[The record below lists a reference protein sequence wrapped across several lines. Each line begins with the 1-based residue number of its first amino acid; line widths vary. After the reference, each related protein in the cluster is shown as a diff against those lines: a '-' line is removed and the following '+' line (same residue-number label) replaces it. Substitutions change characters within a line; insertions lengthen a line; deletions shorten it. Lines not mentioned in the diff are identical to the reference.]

1 MKISRTGSLNSSPV
15 RKAGRAAGPAS
26 ADFASHLDGPEES
39 ETTGS
44 ASVAGS
50 RAVGGVDA
58 LLSVQEMGDVL
69 ERESRA
75 RQRAGDIL
83 DRLDELRHG
92 LLMGVLSR
100 RQIENLAR
108 LVRLKRESVQDPR
121 LIDILDQIEL
131 RAEIELAKYST
142 LD

>member
-1 MKISRTGSLNSSPV
+1 MKISRTGSLNSSSV
-15 RKAGRAAGPAS
+15 RKAGRAAGPAP
-26 ADFASHLDGPEES
+26 AGFASHLDGPDGAEAAAG
-39 ETTGS
+39 TAVG
-44 ASVAGS
+44 GS

-58 LLSVQEMGDVL
+58 LLSVQEMGEAL

-108 LVRLKRESVQDPR
+108 LVRLKRDSIQDPR